1 MRMASVEQVELGK
14 HHGNVSERSHA
25 QVGKTIKILRRNVSG
40 QNKWKKHEESLT
52 LHSDQALA
60 SKVPLQ
66 SVGGSAQ
73 KESEER
79 GICSAAS
86 TKVVRNIEDQIQ
98 ERSVCVLVL
107 NEESSLKRPE
117 YKTLLRHWQLR
128 HIDLGKLRVVT
139 NIRCVADQLKG
150 DKSCEHCDGWSRDS
164 KIW

>member
-73 KESEER
+73 KKVRTRNLQCSIKRFGKHHRGPDSRTKCVCPCVER
-79 GICSAAS
+79 RI
-86 TKVVRNIEDQIQ
+86 
-98 ERSVCVLVL
+98 RSL
-107 NEESSLKRPE
+107 ERPE